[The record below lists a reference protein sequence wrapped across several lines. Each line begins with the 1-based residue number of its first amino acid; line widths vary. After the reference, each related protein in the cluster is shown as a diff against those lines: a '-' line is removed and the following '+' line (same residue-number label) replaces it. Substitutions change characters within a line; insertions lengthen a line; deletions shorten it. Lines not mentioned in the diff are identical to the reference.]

1 MGEKETEFIEQKK
14 QNVFIKK
21 QLICDSSRATIE
33 GREGE
38 KNEKE
43 REKLRRAREIIEGEG
58 ER

>member
-1 MGEKETEFIEQKK
+1 M
-14 QNVFIKK
+14 FIKK

-43 REKLRRAREIIEGEG
+43 REKFRRAMEIEGGGRKIDYMELD
-58 ER
+58 

>member
-21 QLICDSSRATIE
+21 QLICDSLRATIE

-38 KNEKE
+38 KNETE